1 MKIIKA
7 LTLGVLLI
15 ICITKV
21 SSAASIV
28 YDFTGANTGTHE
40 SLNLTVDGV
49 SVNVTAW
56 ANLSAE
62 SGSNSWFQVTGPTA
76 GVYDGYDGL
85 GVQMGSNDTNDMDG
99 QSGEADGVD
108 YDEGLLFAFS
118 ELVNLESIEFGHWEK
133 WDDFNLDKDVKE
145 IFKDNANGGD
155 DTYEDE
161 GSDPVKNIFVWV
173 DGNSDDPVISNIVG
187 APVPEPATIAILCIG
202 IAGIMGGTARR
213 RMKKSQ
219 VS

>member
-1 MKIIKA
+1 MRIIKG
-7 LTLGVLLI
+7 LTIGILFLI
-15 ICITKV
+15 CMTSIST
-21 SSAASIV
+21 AASIV

-62 SGSNSWFQVTGPTA
+62 SGSNSWFQVTGQDA
-76 GVYDGYDGL
+76 GVYDGSTGL
-85 GVQMGSNDTNDMDG
+85 GVQLGSNDSNYIDG
-99 QSGEADGVD
+99 QSGASDGID
-108 YDEGLLFAFS
+108 YDEGLLFTFTDP
-118 ELVNLESIEFGHWEK
+118 VNLESIDFNYWGIY
-133 WDDFNLDKDVKE
+133 DDFNLTIDGND
-145 IFKDNANGGD
+145 IFKDDANGG
-155 DTYEDE
+155 
-161 GSDPVKNIFVWV
+161 SDFFTASYTGTEFLIWG
-173 DGNSDDPVISNIVG
+173 DGNSDRFRIEELIV

-202 IAGIMGGTARR
+202 IAGIVGGRARR